1 MLNKKYENVILGK
14 QDINKPRFVNYHRHT
29 YYSNPGTVADCAI
42 SPLEYCKR
50 DLELGHTT
58 VTCCEHGHNWSLF
71 DYYKICNDDYS
82 KPDKNGNYPDNYNFK
97 LIFAV
102 EAYFVVDNTI
112 EDPTNA
118 HIVLIAKNNE
128 GRREINTILS
138 NAYEFG
144 YYYKGRCHLQDI
156 LSLNKDNVM
165 VCTACVSGLWKYNG
179 KENFIDQYPQFDA
192 VDKIM
197 QMEDGEEKESLKA
210 VMFVQSKTTTTKT
223 KERIENQNIGKV
235 KKIHNWSTWEDAEK
249 DYITLKK
256 RANMQWED
264 ILIKLHE
271 HFQDSLYLE
280 IQAHDTQ
287 KQKTLNL
294 LIKKLSKEMGIKI
307 IAGCDTHAIDEIGVK
322 VRDGFLYSKG
332 VIYPDEDGWY
342 MDYCDYDTL
351 KNRFIEQGVFSE
363 EEIIQAIDNT
373 LILETFEEVYIDKS
387 IKLPTIYP
395 DKTQEEKN
403 KIFTDL
409 IWQQWEVRKKELEE
423 DRATYRYENGKYYD
437 DHDVEVFMP
446 PFEEYEKEIK
456 KEIQVII
463 DTSMADYFLLNY
475 HVIDLGIRKYG
486 GVLTKTGRGCFHP
499 DTPVLTNKGYVK
511 ISDVSIGDKVINCL
525 GEEDEVRKLIEYDI
539 SETMLEIHVRNSKT
553 PIIVTKDH
561 KIFVYDSIEK
571 DFYFKR
577 AKELNPMVDS
587 LCFTFSNKNKFYFE
601 KVQERLHGKYNI
613 INNTL
618 VYEISKIKPIDYT
631 GKVYDLNIKNDPSFV
646 VDVITV
652 HNSAGGFYLNNLLG
666 FTTMDRIGTNIP
678 MLSERFISTSRIL
691 ETMSLPDIDFNI
703 SLYNSFKQATD
714 ELLGEHGNYF
724 MITYGTYHA
733 KNAWKA
739 YARMY
744 DVDFDIANTVSKQ
757 IGEYELAQKHAEE
770 GEVVDI
776 YDFIQPEYR
785 ELYDKSKIFLG
796 IIDNISPSPCF
807 EKNTKILTN
816 KGYKKIQDIEKG
828 DLVVTHTNKYKRVIN
843 PMKSFSNEI
852 YEVNVVGNTPIKVTG
867 EHPFYVI
874 TKDKYGNL
882 SDPYWKECKN
892 LSKDDFIARPI
903 SFDKDYSYN
912 KNAIWIYGLLYGSNS
927 DYFEKDKQI
936 IYNLSKSHID
946 YKIIDDKIFINKS
959 EIDLNIVALNMVYSQ
974 IFLNGYLYSYNKNVK
989 TTGVYYC
996 NTYDKAIQLQNLIH
1010 KAFSYGIKLEKIY
1023 DTYCLTI
1030 DKESQYKSDHIWQPV
1045 ESVVKSHYD
1054 DYVYNLSV
1062 EEDESYVANNIVVH
1076 NCSFV
1081 LLNGDI
1087 RREIGITRIKDVLVA
1102 NITGKQAD
1110 DFKYLKND

>member
-102 EAYFVVDNTI
+102 EAYFVIDNTLK
-112 EDPTNA
+112 DPTNA

-128 GRREINTILS
+128 GRKEINSILS
-138 NAYEFG
+138 DAYEFG
-144 YYYKGRCHLQDI
+144 YYYKGRCSFEKL
-156 LSLNKDNVM
+156 LSLNKENVM
-165 VCTACVSGLWKYNG
+165 VCTACLGGLWKYKG
-179 KENFIDQYPQFDA
+179 EESFLEYYPQFPL
-192 VDKIM
+192 V
-197 QMEDGEEKESLKA
+197 
-210 VMFVQSKTTTTKT
+210 
-223 KERIENQNIGKV
+223 ERIMETTDQEEREMLITVNFPNNATNEGNKRVTIWKEW
-235 KKIHNWSTWEDAEK
+235 NDAEE
-249 DYITLKK
+249 DYKVLSL
-256 RANMQWED
+256 RAKTHWKEL
-264 ILIKLHE
+264 LIKLHE

-280 IQAHDTQ
+280 IQAHNSKEQ
-287 KQKTLNL
+287 KELNY
-294 LIKKLSKEMGIKI
+294 LIKSLSKEMGIKM
-307 IAGCDTHAIDEIGVK
+307 IAGCDSHAINKDGEK
-322 VRDGFLYSKG
+322 VREGFLYSKG

-351 KNRFIEQGVFSE
+351 KNRFIEQGVFTE

-403 KIFTDL
+403 KIFIDL
-409 IWQQWEVRKKELEE
+409 IWQQWKIRKKELEE

-499 DTPVLTNKGYVK
+499 DTPVLTDRGYIK
-511 ISDVSIGDKVINCL
+511 ISDVTIGDKVINCL

-539 SETMLEIHVRNSKT
+539 SETMLEIHIRNSET

-577 AKELNPMVDS
+577 AKELNPLVDS
-587 LCFTFSNKNKFYFE
+587 LCFTFSNKTKSYFE
-601 KVQERLHGKYNI
+601 KVQERLDGKYDI

-618 VYEISKIKPIDYT
+618 VYEISKIKPINYT

-646 VDVITV
+646 VDTITA

-691 ETMSLPDIDFNI
+691 ETMSLPD
-703 SLYNSFKQATD
+703 
-714 ELLGEHGNYF
+714 
-724 MITYGTYHA
+724 
-733 KNAWKA
+733 
-739 YARMY
+739 
-744 DVDFDIANTVSKQ
+744 
-757 IGEYELAQKHAEE
+757 
-770 GEVVDI
+770 
-776 YDFIQPEYR
+776 
-785 ELYDKSKIFLG
+785 
-796 IIDNISPSPCF
+796 
-807 EKNTKILTN
+807 
-816 KGYKKIQDIEKG
+816 
-828 DLVVTHTNKYKRVIN
+828 
-843 PMKSFSNEI
+843 
-852 YEVNVVGNTPIKVTG
+852 
-867 EHPFYVI
+867 
-874 TKDKYGNL
+874 
-882 SDPYWKECKN
+882 
-892 LSKDDFIARPI
+892 
-903 SFDKDYSYN
+903 
-912 KNAIWIYGLLYGSNS
+912 
-927 DYFEKDKQI
+927 
-936 IYNLSKSHID
+936 
-946 YKIIDDKIFINKS
+946 
-959 EIDLNIVALNMVYSQ
+959 
-974 IFLNGYLYSYNKNVK
+974 
-989 TTGVYYC
+989 
-996 NTYDKAIQLQNLIH
+996 
-1010 KAFSYGIKLEKIY
+1010 
-1023 DTYCLTI
+1023 
-1030 DKESQYKSDHIWQPV
+1030 
-1045 ESVVKSHYD
+1045 
-1054 DYVYNLSV
+1054 
-1062 EEDESYVANNIVVH
+1062 
-1076 NCSFV
+1076 
-1081 LLNGDI
+1081 
-1087 RREIGITRIKDVLVA
+1087 
-1102 NITGKQAD
+1102 
-1110 DFKYLKND
+1110 